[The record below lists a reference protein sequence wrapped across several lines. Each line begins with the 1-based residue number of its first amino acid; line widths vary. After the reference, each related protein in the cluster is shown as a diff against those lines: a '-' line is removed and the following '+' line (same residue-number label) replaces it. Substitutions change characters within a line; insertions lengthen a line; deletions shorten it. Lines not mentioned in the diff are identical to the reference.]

1 MRTLNLGILAH
12 VDAGKTSLTERLLQ
26 AAGVIDQIG
35 SVDDGNTQTDPWR
48 WSAGGASP
56 SSPRPSRSRSATS
69 SSTWSTRQAT
79 PTSSPRS
86 RAPWACWTA
95 RCSLC
100 RPSRECSRRAD
111 VLMRALRRLDLP
123 TLLFVNKIDRSGAAY
138 GGTLSAIRERLT
150 PAAVAMGGV
159 DGIGTVEAR
168 FNPFRAGNPLHSP
181 APGSRGAARRRPA
194 RGVRRGRPERALRA
208 VTSGARRA
216 EPYCPGVPGVLR
228 LRDHRSGCG
237 LADDRHP
244 GTATSHGPRL
254 AGRRLRNGVQGGA
267 WHHRRAG
274 RVRPDVLG
282 CGTRPGPAPAR

>member
-1 MRTLNLGILAH
+1 MTGTRRPTPGAGAPGGITIKSAAVSITIGDVVVNL
-12 VDAGKTSLTERLLQ
+12 VDTPGHPDFIAEVEGAL
-26 AAGVIDQIG
+26 GVL
-35 SVDDGNTQTDPWR
+35 DGAVLVV
-48 WSAGGASP
+48 SAVEGVQP
-56 SSPRPSRSRSATS
+56 QSR
-69 SSTWSTRQAT
+69 
-79 PTSSPRS
+79 
-86 RAPWACWTA
+86 
-95 RCSLC
+95 
-100 RPSRECSRRAD
+100 

-181 APGSRGAARRRPA
+181 APGSRGGARRRPA